1 MYRIL
6 VIDDEPSICKAL
18 TMGLTSTDM
27 EVYSTLDGGSGV
39 TRGCA
44 EKFDVFIVDLYL
56 PDMNGLD
63 VIRKVQKC
71 TPESVYILITAQHNR
86 DNSVDAVRMGVHD
99 FLEKPLNMTSVLN
112 AIRLGLDR
120 RKDKPDILA

>member
-27 EVYSTLDGGSGV
+27 EVYSTGTGGTGV
-39 TRGCA
+39 RRGCA
-44 EKFDVFIVDLYL
+44 EEFDVFIVDLYL

-63 VIRKVQKC
+63 VIREMKKC
-71 TPESVYILITAQHNR
+71 TPESVYILITAQNQP
-86 DNSVDAVRMGVHD
+86 DNSADAEKIGID
-99 FLEKPLNMTSVLN
+99 GFLEKPLDMKSVQD
-112 AIRLGLDR
+112 AIKSGLDHR
-120 RKDKPDILA
+120 EDRFDSA

>member
-18 TMGLTSTDM
+18 TLGLTATDM
-27 EVYSTLDGGSGV
+27 EVHSTSDGGTGI
-39 TRGCA
+39 RLGCA

-63 VIRKVQKC
+63 VIREVKKC
-71 TPESVYILITAQHNR
+71 TPESVYILITAQNQP
-86 DNSVDAVRMGVHD
+86 DNSADAEKIGID
-99 FLEKPLNMTSVLN
+99 GFLEKPLDMKSVQD
-112 AIRLGLDR
+112 AIKSGLDHR
-120 RKDKPDILA
+120 EDRFDSA